1 VALLDRK
8 KVVSNVEDQR
18 ETIRRKGNLK
28 KNESPPPRHVTC
40 KAPRSKKVVVESE
53 KKMKRKNKEADK
65 REKPRIR
72 GYDAFRHR
80 NAIPPK
86 CKP

>member
-1 VALLDRK
+1 LPPKGKRRFGIVALLDRK

-65 REKPRIR
+65 R
-72 GYDAFRHR
+72 
-80 NAIPPK
+80 
-86 CKP
+86 